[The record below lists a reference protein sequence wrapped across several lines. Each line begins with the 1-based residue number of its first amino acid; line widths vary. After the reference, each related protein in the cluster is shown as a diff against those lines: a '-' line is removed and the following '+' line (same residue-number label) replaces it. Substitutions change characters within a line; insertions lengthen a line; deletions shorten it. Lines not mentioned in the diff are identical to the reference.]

1 MKTMKSTLSL
11 ILFLACTLALSAQ
24 VTLRYDRNETLTYD
38 EIIAACQ
45 YLADHHPE
53 AVLLEAGTT
62 DVGKPLHLFILS
74 RTGLTTPEEAASAGL
89 PVIFINNGIHPG
101 EPEGIDA
108 SIQLVMDILGN
119 KNGMKAYLDK
129 VILCIIPVYNV
140 GGVLDR
146 SAYHRANQDTPP
158 ETGFRGNGKH
168 LDLNRDFIKADSR
181 NARSLEHIFRLLNPL
196 VFLDTHT
203 TNGSDHQYTLT
214 LIPTMYQ
221 KMEPAMGRF
230 FHETM
235 VPALFDY
242 MKHTPYEMIP
252 YVASVHGTPDKGIA
266 AFNDLP
272 RFSTGYA
279 ALFNTFAFMTEN
291 HVYKPFRD
299 RVRSVYLFMKG
310 LTDFTA
316 RNGTKMLQLKKE
328 AEAATARQKE
338 FVLTWRL
345 DTTKYRMIPFK
356 GYELRQYTGAVTGL
370 PYYWYDRQKPYTKE
384 IRYYDT
390 FLPVKQ
396 VTAPRYYIIPQA
408 WQEAVRRLQINRI
421 TMYRLA
427 TDTTVTLQV
436 PYITSLDKGTRPYN
450 GHYQHHNVRYRL
462 EERPVKLWRGDYIIP
477 VDQPG
482 NKYLVQTLEPD
493 APDAFFAWNF
503 FDPVLDRREYFSPST
518 FEEKAAE
525 VLKNDPQLKKAF
537 EEKRKSD
544 SAFAA
549 SRYRQLSYIYTHSP
563 WLEDS
568 WMRVPVYRLDEKT
581 GLPLV
586 QDPAQ

>member
-11 ILFLACTLALSAQ
+11 TLFLACTLALSAQ

-38 EIIAACQ
+38 EIIRAYQEMATR
-45 YLADHHPE
+45 YPE
-53 AVLLEAGTT
+53 ATLLEAGTT

-119 KNGMKAYLDK
+119 KDGMKAYLDK
-129 VILCIIPVYNV
+129 VI
-140 GGVLDR
+140 
-146 SAYHRANQDTPP
+146 
-158 ETGFRGNGKH
+158 
-168 LDLNRDFIKADSR
+168 
-181 NARSLEHIFRLLNPL
+181 SLEHIFRLLNPL

-450 GHYQHHNVRYRL
+450 GPARQQIPGADPRAGCPGRFLCLELLRSRPRPPRVFLPQHLRGKGGRSA
-462 EERPVKLWRGDYIIP
+462 EERP
-477 VDQPG
+477 
-482 NKYLVQTLEPD
+482 
-493 APDAFFAWNF
+493 
-503 FDPVLDRREYFSPST
+503 
-518 FEEKAAE
+518 AAE
-525 VLKNDPQLKKAF
+525 KSLRRKTKERQRFRRQPLPAAQLH
-537 EEKRKSD
+537 
-544 SAFAA
+544 
-549 SRYRQLSYIYTHSP
+549 LHP
-563 WLEDS
+563 
-568 WMRVPVYRLDEKT
+568 
-581 GLPLV
+581 LPLARRLLDAGAGV
-586 QDPAQ
+586 SPG